1 MGIWMGLLYMSLCG
15 VGLTIAYVLYMTRKF
30 GVFKKLGVKGPKPVP
45 VFGHFHLLS
54 SEGSVVV
61 ERKWYR
67 QYKKDKAFG
76 IFEGSYPM
84 MFITDINIMKEVLI
98 KKFNCFINRRA
109 FEGVNDYPLNYAMT
123 TIRND
128 HWKHVRS
135 LLSPTFSSGKLKK
148 MVGLLN
154 KTSDTLVQHFKV
166 KAESGEE
173 FEVKE
178 LTGAYTMDTICST
191 AFGIDID
198 SMNDPNNAF
207 VRGAKAF
214 FNPKI
219 WLIIL
224 IFFFPF
230 LVPLLKLFNISIWP
244 KSLTCFF
251 VKVTD
256 DAIKQRRS
264 SSQKS
269 NDLLQMMIDA
279 EVGSEE
285 VDKEID
291 HRDSLVTSQTWSS
304 RGLTTEDIH
313 GQALTILVAGYDTT
327 ATTMAF
333 LIYNLALNPDV
344 CEQVIQ
350 EVDRVLGDKQEV
362 SYEQCS
368 ELQYLDMCVSE
379 TLRLFPPSTRFDRH
393 CTEDVEVCG
402 IRIPKDMDITIPI
415 AAIHYDE
422 EYWPDPERFDPERFT
437 TEAKAKRNP
446 LAYIPFGAGPRNCI
460 GMRLALLEAKIGIA
474 RLLQNFK
481 PIRSEKTQ
489 VPMTFKKLGILEA
502 ENGIWVKML
511 QRKK

>member
-1 MGIWMGLLYMSLCG
+1 MGIWMAILYMLLCG
-15 VGLTIAYVLYMTRKF
+15 VVLTLAYVWYMTRKY
-30 GVFKKLGVKGPKPVP
+30 GVFKELGVKGPKPAP
-45 VFGHFHLLS
+45 VLGHFHILT
-54 SEGSVVV
+54 SEGAVVA
-61 ERKWYR
+61 EKKWYR
-67 QYKKDKAFG
+67 EYKKDKAFG
-76 IFEGSYPM
+76 IFEGGYPM
-84 MFITDINIMKEVLI
+84 MFITDINIMKEVLM
-98 KKFNCFINRRA
+98 KKFHCFVNRRA

-123 TIRND
+123 TIQDD

-148 MVGLLN
+148 MVGLVN
-154 KTSDTLVQHFKV
+154 KTSDNLVQNFRV

-191 AFGIDID
+191 AFGIEID
-198 SMNDPNNAF
+198 SKNDPNNAF
-207 VRGAKAF
+207 VTGAQAF
-214 FNPKI
+214 FKPKV

-230 LVPLLKLFNISIWP
+230 LAPLLKLLNISLWP
-244 KSLTCFF
+244 KSLTHFF

-264 SSQKS
+264 STQKS
-269 NDLLQMMIDA
+269 NDFLQMMIDA

-291 HRDSLVTSQTWSS
+291 HSDSLMTSQTWNSK
-304 RGLTTEDIH
+304 GLTTNDIH
-313 GQALTILVAGYDTT
+313 GQALTFLIAGYDTT

-333 LIYNLALNPDV
+333 LIYELALNPDI
-344 CEQVIQ
+344 CERAIQ
-350 EVDRVLGDKQEV
+350 EVDRVLGDNHDV
-362 SYEQCS
+362 SYEQCA
-368 ELQYLDMCVSE
+368 ELHYLDMCVSE
-379 TLRLFPPSTRFDRH
+379 SLRLFPPATRFDRH
-393 CTEDVEVCG
+393 CTQDVEVCG
-402 IRIPKDMDITIPI
+402 IKIPSGMDIAIPVI
-415 AAIHYDE
+415 AIHYDE

-437 TEAKAKRNP
+437 PEAKGKRNP
-446 LAYIPFGAGPRNCI
+446 LAYVPFGAGPRNCI
-460 GMRLALLEAKIGIA
+460 GMRLSLMEAKIGIA

-489 VPMTFKKLGILEA
+489 VPMTFKKIGILEA

-511 QRKK
+511 QRHK